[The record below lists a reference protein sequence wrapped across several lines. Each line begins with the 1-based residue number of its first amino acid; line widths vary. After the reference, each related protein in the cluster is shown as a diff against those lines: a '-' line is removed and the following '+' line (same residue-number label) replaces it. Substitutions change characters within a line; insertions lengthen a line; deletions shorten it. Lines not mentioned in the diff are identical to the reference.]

1 MYHFWMNFFCSS
13 HPGGPVMPEERKMLA
28 APEHIPGIMAGVM
41 LGLLLAAL
49 DGTIV
54 STVMPTI
61 GHQLNGMELYVWPFT
76 VYLLASTL
84 AIVIFGKLSDI
95 FGRKPVFLAG
105 ILIFLAGS
113 IGSGLSPGMVSLIL
127 FRTIQGIGGGILMTV
142 SFIMVAELFP
152 IWFRG
157 KYMGILASVYGI
169 ASIIGPALGGIITE
183 TIGWPWV
190 FFLNIPLGV
199 VSLLM
204 VRVWFP
210 TLPPVA
216 PSRPVDYAGI
226 ILFTTAMVPLFLGL
240 SLAGSVYAW
249 TSPEILVMVS
259 AAVVFSFLF
268 IRTQLGAAEP
278 IIAVRM
284 FKNRVFSITMVVAF
298 LSNAIFY
305 TAIIYLPLF
314 MQDVLKTGASTAG
327 LVITPMVLSMILAA
341 LITGQIISR
350 TRRYRN
356 LALCGF
362 ILIGVAT
369 VIFALL
375 KSDTSFLVIIL
386 GSILLGYG
394 SGIMHPLLSIA
405 AQNAFTQR
413 EIGVITS
420 SLQFSR
426 NMGATIITPLLGVI
440 MYGALHSSKGS
451 IDLTVIPPDL
461 FTNAITLV
469 FDACLVLVVLALFAT
484 WLLEDVRLESRTP
497 VDPAKASAPDGCS

>member
-1 MYHFWMNFFCSS
+1 
-13 HPGGPVMPEERKMLA
+13 MPDDRNTLV
-28 APEHIPGIMAGVM
+28 APEQIPGIMAGVM

-61 GHQLNGMELYVWPFT
+61 GHHLNGMELYVWPFT

-105 ILIFLAGS
+105 ILIFLVGS
-113 IGSGLSPGMVSLIL
+113 IGSGLSPDMISLIL

-152 IWFRG
+152 IWLRG

-183 TIGWPWV
+183 TMGWPWV
-190 FFLNIPLGV
+190 FYLNIPLGV

-204 VRVWFP
+204 IKVWFP
-210 TLPPVA
+210 DLPPVA
-216 PSRPVDYAGI
+216 PSRPIDYKGI
-226 ILFTTAMVPLFLGL
+226 ISFTAAMVPLFLGL
-240 SLAGSVYAW
+240 SLTGSVYAW
-249 TSPEILVMVS
+249 TSPEILVMLS
-259 AAVVFSFLF
+259 ATVVFSFLF

-278 IIAVRM
+278 IIAIRM
-284 FKNRVFSITMVVAF
+284 FQNRVYSITMTVAF

-305 TAIIYLPLF
+305 AAIIYLPLF

-341 LITGQIISR
+341 LITGQMISR

-362 ILIGVAT
+362 ALIGVAT

-375 KSDTSFLVIIL
+375 KPDTSFMVIIL

-405 AQNAFTQR
+405 AQNAFTHR

-440 MYGALHSSKGS
+440 MYSALHTSKGS
-451 IDLTVIPPDL
+451 IDVTAISPDL
-461 FTNAITLV
+461 FTGAIALV
-469 FDACLVLVVLALFAT
+469 FDACLFLVVIALFAT
-484 WLLEDVRLESRTP
+484 WLLEDIRLAPRTP
-497 VDPAKASAPDGCS
+497 VDPAEVASQDGCS

>member
-1 MYHFWMNFFCSS
+1 
-13 HPGGPVMPEERKMLA
+13 MPEA
-28 APEHIPGIMAGVM
+28 FPENTMPTRIPALMAGVM

-61 GHQLNGMELYVWPFT
+61 GHQLNGMDLYVWPFT

-95 FGRKPVFLAG
+95 FGRKPVFITG
-105 ILIFLAGS
+105 ILIFIAGS
-113 IGSGLSPGMVSLIL
+113 IGSGLSSDMITLIL

-152 IWFRG
+152 IWQRG

-183 TIGWPWV
+183 TVGWQWV
-190 FFLNIPLGV
+190 FFLNIPLGTA
-199 VSLLM
+199 SLIM
-204 VRVWFP
+204 IKGWFP
-210 TLPPVA
+210 DLPPVA
-216 PSRPVDYAGI
+216 HSRPIDYAGI
-226 ILFTTAMVPLFLGL
+226 VTFTSAIIPLFLAL
-240 SLAGSVYAW
+240 SLAGSFYSW
-249 TSPEILVMVS
+249 TSYEIMGMFI
-259 AAVVFSFLF
+259 AALTISVIF
-268 IRTQLGAAEP
+268 IRTQLKASEP
-278 IIAVRM
+278 IIAIRM
-284 FKNRVFSITMVVAF
+284 FKNRVYSISMAAAF
-298 LSNAIFY
+298 FSNAIFY
-305 TAIIYLPLF
+305 VAIIYLPLF
-314 MQDVLKTGASTAG
+314 MQDVQKTSASTAG

-341 LITGQIISR
+341 IVTGQMISR

-356 LALCGF
+356 LALTGF
-362 ILIGVAT
+362 ILIGIAT

-375 KSDTSFLVIIL
+375 KPDTSFVMIVL

-405 AQNAFTQR
+405 AQNAFTQK

-426 NMGATIITPLLGVI
+426 NMGATIITPLLGII
-440 MYGALHSSKGS
+440 MYGAIQSSNGS
-451 IDLTVIPPDL
+451 IDITTVSPEVL
-461 FTNAITLV
+461 AHAIALV
-469 FDACLVLVVLALFAT
+469 FGVCLILVVIAFIAT
-484 WLLEDVRLESRTP
+484 WLLEDVRLTP
-497 VDPAKASAPDGCS
+497 QITIKPDGNSMKEATS

>member
-1 MYHFWMNFFCSS
+1 
-13 HPGGPVMPEERKMLA
+13 MPDDEKTLA
-28 APEHIPGIMAGVM
+28 APDRIPGIMAGVM

-113 IGSGLSPGMVSLIL
+113 IGSGLSPDMISLIL

-152 IWFRG
+152 IWLRG

-169 ASIIGPALGGIITE
+169 ASIIGPALGGVITE
-183 TIGWPWV
+183 TMGWPWV
-190 FFLNIPLGV
+190 FYLNIPLGV
-199 VSLLM
+199 VSFLM
-204 VRVWFP
+204 IKVWFP
-210 TLPPVA
+210 DLPPVA
-216 PSRPVDYAGI
+216 PSHPIDYAGI
-226 ILFTTAMVPLFLGL
+226 ISFTAAMVPLFLGL
-240 SLAGSVYAW
+240 SLAGSVYGW
-249 TSPEILVMVS
+249 TSPEILVMLSV
-259 AAVVFSFLF
+259 AVVFSFLF
-268 IRTQLGAAEP
+268 VRTQLNAAEP
-278 IIAVRM
+278 IIAIRM
-284 FKNRVFSITMVVAF
+284 FQNRVYSITMTVAF

-305 TAIIYLPLF
+305 AAIIYLPLF

-341 LITGQIISR
+341 LITGQMISR

-362 ILIGVAT
+362 ILIGVST
-369 VIFALL
+369 TIFALL
-375 KSDTSFLVIIL
+375 RPDTSFLVIIL

-440 MYGALHSSKGS
+440 MYGALHTSKGS
-451 IDLTVIPPDL
+451 IDVTAIPPDL
-461 FTNAITLV
+461 FTNAIVLV
-469 FDACLVLVVLALFAT
+469 FDACLVLVVIALFAT
-484 WLLEDVRLESRTP
+484 WLLEDVRLASRTP
-497 VDPAKASAPDGCS
+497 IDPSKDASLDGCS

>member
-1 MYHFWMNFFCSS
+1 
-13 HPGGPVMPEERKMLA
+13 MPEAL
-28 APEHIPGIMAGVM
+28 PVNTIPTRIPALMAGVM

-61 GHQLNGMELYVWPFT
+61 GHQLNGMDLYVWPFT

-95 FGRKPVFLAG
+95 FGRKPVFITG
-105 ILIFLAGS
+105 ILIFLVGS
-113 IGSGLSPGMVSLIL
+113 IGSGISPDMITLIL

-152 IWFRG
+152 IWQRG

-183 TIGWPWV
+183 TVGWQWV
-190 FFLNIPLGV
+190 FFLNLPLGMI
-199 VSLLM
+199 SLIM
-204 VRVWFP
+204 IKAWFP
-210 TLPPVA
+210 DLPPVA
-216 PSRPVDYAGI
+216 HSRPIDYAGI
-226 ILFTTAMVPLFLGL
+226 ITFTSAMIPLFLAL
-240 SLAGSVYAW
+240 SLAGSFYSW
-249 TSPEILVMVS
+249 TSYEIIGMLI
-259 AAVVFSFLF
+259 AALILSGIF
-268 IRTQLGAAEP
+268 IRTQLGASEP
-278 IIAVRM
+278 IIAIRM
-284 FKNRVFSITMVVAF
+284 FKNRVYSITMTMAF
-298 LSNAIFY
+298 LSNALFY
-305 TAIIYLPLF
+305 VAIIYLPLF

-341 LITGQIISR
+341 VITGQMISR

-356 LALCGF
+356 LALSGF
-362 ILIGVAT
+362 VLIGISTA
-369 VIFALL
+369 IFALL
-375 KSDTSFLVIIL
+375 KPDTSFEVIVV

-405 AQNAFTQR
+405 AQNAFTQK

-440 MYGALHSSKGS
+440 MYGALETSKGS
-451 IDLTVIPPDL
+451 IDITTVSPDVLTH
-461 FTNAITLV
+461 AIALV
-469 FDACLVLVVLALFAT
+469 FGVCLILVVIAFSAT
-484 WLLEDVRLESRTP
+484 WLLEDVRLAPRT
-497 VDPAKASAPDGCS
+497 AIEQDGPSLKEMSS